1 MKDCSCEW
9 CDVRSPLF
17 KKIQIF
23 LQDNEE
29 EKTAFDNIINDLMI
43 AETDAVYWK
52 DKYFGTWPSDTAED
66 IQNHIERLQVRK
78 HQLEIKKDY
87 DS

>member
-1 MKDCSCEW
+1 MKNCSCEW
-9 CDVRSPLF
+9 CDIRSPLF

-29 EKTAFDNIINDLMI
+29 EKTAFADIINDLMV

-52 DKYFGTWPSDTAED
+52 DKYYGTWPSDTTED
-66 IQNHIERLQVRK
+66 IQNHIERLQARK
-78 HQLEIKKDY
+78 QQLEIK
-87 DS
+87 